1 MLFAGFRTR
10 SARCIRSDDKTPA
23 SNRACGREPSTREEC
38 KIKDCPSAYVGIN
51 QLIHNQL
58 IDELITFKLRK
69 EGRGGGRK
77 KGRKKRER
85 EGRREEGRKGG
96 REKGRKDRGFIQL
109 YAIYTG
115 RGRDGGRKGEGGTE
129 GGWEEGR
136 EGGGDEGRG
145 RKGVGRRRG
154 GRTGEREGVGRR
166 EEGRK
171 G

>member
-69 EGRGGGRK
+69 EGRK
-77 KGRKKRER
+77 
-85 EGRREEGRKGG
+85 EGRKGG
-96 REKGRKDRGFIQL
+96 AEGERKVEKKR
-109 YAIYTG
+109 
-115 RGRDGGRKGEGGTE
+115 EGGTQ
-129 GGWEEGR
+129 GRRKQGR
-136 EGGGDEGRG
+136 EGEG
-145 RKGVGRRRG
+145 K
-154 GRTGEREGVGRR
+154 EGWRVHSTLRYI
-166 EEGRK
+166 
-171 G
+171 

>member
-69 EGRGGGRK
+69 EGRK
-77 KGRKKRER
+77 
-85 EGRREEGRKGG
+85 EGRKGG
-96 REKGRKDRGFIQL
+96 AEGERKVEKK
-109 YAIYTG
+109 G
-115 RGRDGGRKGEGGTE
+115 RGRDAGKKEEREGGRREGRIEGSFNFTLYIKGEGGTE
-129 GGWEEGR
+129 GGR
-136 EGGGDEGRG
+136 
-145 RKGVGRRRG
+145 
-154 GRTGEREGVGRR
+154 
-166 EEGRK
+166 
-171 G
+171 